1 MKSMP
6 LFVTD
11 NVLKKYTDFPSTKL
25 SLRHTCIIIIIII
38 IISQVK
44 SNSKVKSNE
53 VKWSAV

>member
-11 NVLKKYTDFPSTKL
+11 NVLEKYTDFPSTKL
-25 SLRHTCIIIIIII
+25 SLRHTCIIIIII